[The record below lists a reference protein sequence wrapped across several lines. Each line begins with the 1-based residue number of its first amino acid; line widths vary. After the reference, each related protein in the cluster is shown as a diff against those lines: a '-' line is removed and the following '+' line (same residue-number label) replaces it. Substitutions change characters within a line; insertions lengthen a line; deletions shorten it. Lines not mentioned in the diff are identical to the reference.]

1 TCSVSGNGAFDG
13 TELPHCEF
21 LAEDIKTCQGNGKI
35 VTISLGGA
43 DASVGFESVE
53 QAQGFADTI
62 WNTFLGG
69 SSGTRP
75 FGDAVL
81 DGIDLDI
88 ENGSHD
94 HYSDFVTKLRSYTDS
109 ANKKY
114 YVTAAPQCV
123 FPDEWV
129 GDALN
134 SVAFDAVY
142 VQYNNDCGLQAYT
155 NGAWNFD
162 TWDNWAKTSAKNSG
176 VKIYIG
182 APASESSAGSGY

>member
-1 TCSVSGNGAFDG
+1 TCSVSGNGAFHG
-13 TELPHCEF
+13 TALPKCEF
-21 LAEDIKTCQGNGKI
+21 LADDIKTCQENGKI

-43 DASVGFESVE
+43 DASVGFTSAE
-53 QAQGFADTI
+53 QAQKFADTI

-69 SSGTRP
+69 SSDTRP

-88 ENGSHD
+88 ENGSHS
-94 HYSDFVTKLRSYTDS
+94 HYSDFVTQIRSHTDS
-109 ANKKY
+109 ADKKY

-129 GDALN
+129 GDALD

-142 VQYNNDCGLQAYT
+142 VQCEYLRFFLRWSLFDLQFRPSFF
-155 NGAWNFD
+155 GSHSRKSF
-162 TWDNWAKTSAKNSG
+162 
-176 VKIYIG
+176 
-182 APASESSAGSGY
+182 AGYPSLILF